1 MLSIAAGPSLPA
13 SSGPASY
20 DALFILRSVLFRY
33 VMQLGRTLTLRAAF
47 ASSTY
52 LLPQIPGPACLNPPN
67 PLSKGAHQ
75 ASERTGAHGHRF
87 AVLRPASED
96 ALVAFLTVL
105 LRYVVPLDQTLT
117 LRLAFS
123 SFIDIV
129 PNCGPSSGKS
139 SLCSGGFAIRRGLC
153 RCSAC
158 RIARLHLAPIKV

>member
-1 MLSIAAGPSLPA
+1 MTC
-13 SSGPASY
+13 
-20 DALFILRSVLFRY
+20 F
-33 VMQLGRTLTLRAAF
+33 
-47 ASSTY
+47 
-52 LLPQIPGPACLNPPN
+52 NPPN
-67 PLSKGAHQ
+67 PLFKGAYQ
-75 ASERTGAHGHRF
+75 ASVRTGAHGHRF

-129 PNCGPSSGKS
+129 PNCGPNCGKSPFSSGF
-139 SLCSGGFAIRRGLC
+139 FAIRSGLC

-158 RIARLHLAPIKV
+158 RIAR